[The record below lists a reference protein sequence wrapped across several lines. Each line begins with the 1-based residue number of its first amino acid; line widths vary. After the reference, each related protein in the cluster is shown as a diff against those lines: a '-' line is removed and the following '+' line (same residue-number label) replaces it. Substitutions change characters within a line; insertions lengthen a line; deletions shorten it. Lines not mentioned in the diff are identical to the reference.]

1 MDWLDLHAVQGTV
14 RVFSNTTVQKYQRF
28 STEAFFIAQL
38 SHPRAGHLGH
48 HQSQAAA
55 QAAYLRRWTKPGE
68 QRRLVVRRGTLNPPG
83 KIITAPNQHHRV
95 LILMHW
101 VSNAPLKNKALPS
114 NVLTAPIKTSLIIV
128 KNTVYNF
135 YHTHG
140 WIYIIIFLIFLNE
153 WIALST

>member
-1 MDWLDLHAVQGTV
+1 MDLLDLLAMKGTLK
-14 RVFSNTTVQKYQRF
+14 SLLQHHSSKASILQC
-28 STEAFFIAQL
+28 SAFFIVQL

-55 QAAYLRRWTKPGE
+55 QAAYVRRWTKPGE